1 MAALTQSKRGR
12 YSALGV
18 TALVAA
24 LVLTAVSSAVLL
36 LNLSRLNASR
46 AEVSRIN
53 GVLTLVAEFH
63 EAIRAAETGQRG
75 FLLTG
80 EQRYLATY
88 QQAVPRVW
96 SKLAAAERSVRRPEQ
111 IGRLASLRAL
121 TESKLDELANTV
133 ALHARSQSAALG
145 VVRSDVG
152 QNLME
157 QIDATI
163 RSIRETGT
171 EALATQSARE
181 QSEAAWATVIGVAS
195 GGLALASAIL
205 GVVTLVGQRA
215 QGRLFEAEERFRN
228 LAGNIEDAFWVSD
241 PRSNTLL
248 YVNPAFERIWGRPL
262 AAIYENSRVW
272 LDAVIPEDRERV
284 SASYAAN
291 AMKGTYDE
299 TYRITQPDGSLRWIR
314 DRGWPVNDER
324 GRFEYVVGIAEDITP
339 MRLTQE
345 ALTSLNADLER
356 RVEDRTQALVEV
368 NRELDAFAYSISHDL
383 RAPLRSMQGYADA
396 LVEDFGEGLASEG
409 RHYTQRIAA
418 AARRMEDLIQDILAY
433 SRLAKEE
440 VSVRPE
446 SLEASVD
453 HILSEL
459 APTLAEGR
467 ATIRVERPLPVVRSN
482 RPVLRQA
489 LGNLIANAIKF
500 TAPGE
505 APDVRIHAERR
516 GNRVRLWIEDRGI
529 GIAPEHQAR
538 VFDPFQRLHGVETYP
553 GTGIGLAIVRRA
565 MTRMGGTCGVESEPG
580 LGSRFWIELPASEE
594 GSQG

>member
-1 MAALTQSKRGR
+1 
-12 YSALGV
+12 
-18 TALVAA
+18 
-24 LVLTAVSSAVLL
+24 
-36 LNLSRLNASR
+36 
-46 AEVSRIN
+46 
-53 GVLTLVAEFH
+53 
-63 EAIRAAETGQRG
+63 
-75 FLLTG
+75 
-80 EQRYLATY
+80 
-88 QQAVPRVW
+88 
-96 SKLAAAERSVRRPEQ
+96 
-111 IGRLASLRAL
+111 
-121 TESKLDELANTV
+121 
-133 ALHARSQSAALG
+133 
-145 VVRSDVG
+145 
-152 QNLME
+152 
-157 QIDATI
+157 
-163 RSIRETGT
+163 
-171 EALATQSARE
+171 
-181 QSEAAWATVIGVAS
+181 
-195 GGLALASAIL
+195 
-205 GVVTLVGQRA
+205 
-215 QGRLFEAEERFRN
+215 
-228 LAGNIEDAFWVSD
+228 
-241 PRSNTLL
+241 
-248 YVNPAFERIWGRPL
+248 
-262 AAIYENSRVW
+262 
-272 LDAVIPEDRERV
+272 
-284 SASYAAN
+284 
-291 AMKGTYDE
+291 
-299 TYRITQPDGSLRWIR
+299 
-314 DRGWPVNDER
+314 
-324 GRFEYVVGIAEDITP
+324 